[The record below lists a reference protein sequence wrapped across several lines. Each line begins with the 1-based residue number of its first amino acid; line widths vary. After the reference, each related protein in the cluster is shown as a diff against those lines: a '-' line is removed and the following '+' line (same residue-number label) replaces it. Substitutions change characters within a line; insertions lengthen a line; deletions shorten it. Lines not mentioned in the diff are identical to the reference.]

1 MNNTEER
8 VVMPAPGAS
17 LKGVQAYLSRW
28 GLAQPK
34 PMLLTTFDTRIVRFA
49 RTLVFRRRHWAGVG
63 GGLHYGYGYRLQAI
77 GHANP
82 RSGRTARQETGLDVW
97 SLVACG
103 G

>member
-1 MNNTEER
+1 MRLPSRPSPRRDVPRESGRAARSAAGERSTERSGREGLSTER
-8 VVMPAPGAS
+8 STERSG
-17 LKGVQAYLSRW
+17 RE
-28 GLAQPK
+28 GL
-34 PMLLTTFDTRIVRFA
+34 LHYGRL
-49 RTLVFRRRHWAGVG
+49 G
-63 GGLHYGYGYRLQAI
+63 GEHLLHYGYGYRLQAI

>member
-1 MNNTEER
+1 M
-8 VVMPAPGAS
+8 
-17 LKGVQAYLSRW
+17 SRW
-28 GLAQPK
+28 CFGGATGLG
-34 PMLLTTFDTRIVRFA
+34 
-49 RTLVFRRRHWAGVG
+49 WG